1 MHTHAHTHE
10 CERAHTSCWRNTR
23 KIKSRILSQP
33 RAPLRGAGSL
43 PSRRRRPRQGS
54 AGTRPRTQPAP
65 RSRSAGTRV
74 GREPGPAG
82 ASAATPRP
90 ALLCGPFDVSPL
102 TGPALSLGSGDRQW
116 PATDKG
122 PSNPCA
128 LHPLPRWPPS
138 RPPLLLPPPRPARR
152 VSPPPRRA
160 RQPRASLAARRPAL
174 GSGQARRG
182 SLGLRPLHTARS
194 LRAHPRIKIANA
206 RSGRNPPS
214 RPARGSPVT
223 RPARGVGASV
233 SKGTRW
239 RLLPAHVT
247 RRAGP
252 PPPRW
257 AERECARLLHAL
269 GGAPHPSRAPICDSA
284 LAGCSREVTRSRR
297 GSRRPDPPERLERRP
312 LTSLHFARL
321 INPPRASPRDCGPR
335 PVPAQR
341 PLDGPRSRGGGAAP
355 SLEPDTGHTA
365 RHRPSAVPGLLPPTP
380 KHACGW
386 EPDHQRAHFK
396 GQ

>member
-1 MHTHAHTHE
+1 MTGSGQLLTKGHRTPA
-10 CERAHTSCWRNTR
+10 
-23 KIKSRILSQP
+23 LSTCCP
-33 RAPLRGAGSL
+33 GGHR
-43 PSRRRRPRQGS
+43 
-54 AGTRPRTQPAP
+54 PAP
-65 RSRSAGTRV
+65 RCCFLRLGPLAGCHHRRAKP
-74 GREPGPAG
+74 GSPEP
-82 ASAATPRP
+82 
-90 ALLCGPFDVSPL
+90 
-102 TGPALSLGSGDRQW
+102 LSLRAAQPWAAVRPGG
-116 PATDKG
+116 G
-122 PSNPCA
+122 PSA
-128 LHPLPRWPPS
+128 
-138 RPPLLLPPPRPARR
+138 
-152 VSPPPRRA
+152 SP
-160 RQPRASLAARRPAL
+160 
-174 GSGQARRG
+174 
-182 SLGLRPLHTARS
+182 PLHTARS

-206 RSGRNPPS
+206 RSGRNLPS

-247 RRAGP
+247 RRAGT

-257 AERECARLLHAL
+257 AERERARLLHAL
-269 GGAPHPSRAPICDSA
+269 GGAPRPSRAPICDSA
-284 LAGCSREVTRSRR
+284 LAGRSREVTRSRR

-341 PLDGPRSRGGGAAP
+341 PFDGPQSRGGGAAP

-396 GQ
+396 G